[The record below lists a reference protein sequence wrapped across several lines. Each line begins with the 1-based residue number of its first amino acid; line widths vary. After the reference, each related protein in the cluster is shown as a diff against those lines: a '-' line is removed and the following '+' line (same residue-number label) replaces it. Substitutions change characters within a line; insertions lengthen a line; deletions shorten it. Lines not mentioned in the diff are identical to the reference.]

1 MLKKVF
7 SVFLSLA
14 FVFFSVP
21 LTSGIPSQRVA
32 NAAETSGFCGVSSV
46 NEGKNVTWKLT
57 KDGAESVTGD
67 TLTISG
73 TGAMKNFDYRTDHP
87 WHEYVAQI
95 TKVVIEDGVST
106 LGDNAFNGCGFT
118 SIVLPKTVRTIGA
131 YTFARCASLT
141 EITLPNSVTSIAKN
155 AFFNCTGLTSITIPE
170 SVNTIGENAFQN
182 CSRLSKITVS
192 CRASDESLTKLFEK
206 DTMGNPIDTGITV
219 ISASEFLN
227 DIGNEGTFVSHIYV
241 DEIIAAT
248 DTKLGGTKHTCSKCG
263 DVYYDTF
270 TLTAGR
276 TQTLMPDGNSI
287 HKAYSSAQFT
297 PLFAHKVVDIGGGQ
311 SINVYLHDPLQ
322 SLVKLKPT
330 SAGDYDYDYDY
341 DYDGNDNTTTDT
353 LGLMISYVDENSPEY
368 QQLLSQCDGD
378 HLPEHI
384 RFFQVNPTVSGAKK
398 EGQLDAPVY
407 MMYEIPEG
415 WDKNELEMIRVVG
428 TDDQE
433 FSEMVVEEDGKYYLA
448 VWKDHFSP
456 YAMIDKLTDGD
467 KVVVTTTP
475 NNTPNSTTNNA
486 TTQSG
491 TNVKTGD
498 NSAAIVFIATSAML
512 IAGLYLEICMK
523 RQKNKN

>member
-73 TGAMKNFDYRTDHP
+73 TGAMKNFDYRTDRP
-87 WHEYVAQI
+87 WHEYVDQI
-95 TKVVIEDGVST
+95 TQVVIEDGVSK

-118 SIVLPKTVRTIGA
+118 SIILPETVKTIGA
-131 YTFARCASLT
+131 YTFGNCTSLT
-141 EITLPNSVTSIAKN
+141 EITLPNSVTSIARK
-155 AFFNCTGLTSITIPE
+155 AFYGCTGLTSITIPE
-170 SVNTIGENAFQN
+170 SVNTIGGDAFQN
-182 CSRLSKITVS
+182 CSSLSKITVS
-192 CRASDESLTKLFEK
+192 CKETVDSLTKLFEK
-206 DTMGNPIDTGITV
+206 DTMGNFLDTGITV
-219 ISASEFLN
+219 ISATEFLN
-227 DIGNEGTFVSHIYV
+227 DIGYEGTFVSHIYV

-248 DTKLGGTKHTCSKCG
+248 DTKLGATKHTCSYCG
-263 DVYYDTF
+263 DVYYDTY
-270 TLTAGR
+270 TLTAKR
-276 TQTLMPDGNSI
+276 TQTQMPDGKSI
-287 HKAYSSAQFT
+287 HDTCVNTALS
-297 PLFAHKVVDIGGGQ
+297 AHKVVDIGDDQ

-322 SLVKLKPT
+322 SLVTGDTT
-330 SAGDYDYDYDY
+330 SASNGGYDYDSAY
-341 DYDGNDNTTTDT
+341 GGDNPTKDT
-353 LGLMISYVDENSPEY
+353 LGLTISYVDENSPEY

-384 RFFQVNPTVSGAKK
+384 RFFQVNPTVGGAKK

-415 WDKNELEMIRVVG
+415 WDKDELEMIRVVG

-433 FSEMVVEEDGKYYLA
+433 FNEMVVEEDGKYYLA
-448 VWKDHFSP
+448 VWKDHFSA
-456 YAMIDKLTDGD
+456 YAMIDKLTDND
-467 KVVVTTTP
+467 KVVVTPTPTTTP
-475 NNTPNSTTNNA
+475 TTTP
-486 TTQSG
+486 TQNG
-491 TNVKTGD
+491 NNVKTGD
-498 NSAAIVFIATSAML
+498 TCGYIVFSATLAL
-512 IAGLYLEICMK
+512 IISGLYLEICMK

>member
-73 TGAMKNFDYRTDHP
+73 TGAMKNFDTRGMRP
-87 WHEYVAQI
+87 WHEYVDQI
-95 TKVVIEDGVST
+95 TKVVIEDGVSK

-118 SIVLPKTVRTIGA
+118 SIVLPKTVRPIGA

-182 CSRLSKITVS
+182 CSKLSKITVS
-192 CRASDESLTKLFEK
+192 CGATVDSLTKLFEK
-206 DTMGNPIDTGITV
+206 DTMGNFLDTGITV
-219 ISASEFLN
+219 ISDTEFLN
-227 DIGNEGTFVSHIYV
+227 DIGYEGTFVSHVYV

-248 DTKLGGTKHTCSKCG
+248 DTKLGGTKHTCSGCG
-263 DVYYDTF
+263 DWYYDTF
-270 TLTAGR
+270 TLTAAR

-297 PLFAHKVVDIGGGQ
+297 PLFAHEVVDIGDGQ
-311 SINVYLHDPLQ
+311 SISVYLHDPLE
-322 SLVKLKPT
+322 SLVKRNTT
-330 SAGDYDYDYDY
+330 SSDYDSYYGSY
-341 DYDGNDNTTTDT
+341 YGSNLSTPAT
-353 LGLMISYVDENSPEY
+353 LGLMVSYVDENSPEY

-384 RFFQVNPTVSGAKK
+384 KFFQVNPTVDGAKK

-415 WDKNELEMIRVVG
+415 WDETELEMIRVVG
-428 TDDQE
+428 KDDQE
-433 FSEMVVEEDGKYYLA
+433 FNEMVVEEDGKHYLA

-456 YAMIDKLTDGD
+456 YAMIDKLTDRD
-467 KVVVTTTP
+467 TAVVTPTTNNTP
-475 NNTPNSTTNNA
+475 NNTP
-486 TTQSG
+486 TQNG

-498 NSAAIVFIATSAML
+498 NSTAIVFIATSAMM
-512 IAGLYLEICMK
+512 IAGLYLAVCLKKKKE
-523 RQKNKN
+523 KN